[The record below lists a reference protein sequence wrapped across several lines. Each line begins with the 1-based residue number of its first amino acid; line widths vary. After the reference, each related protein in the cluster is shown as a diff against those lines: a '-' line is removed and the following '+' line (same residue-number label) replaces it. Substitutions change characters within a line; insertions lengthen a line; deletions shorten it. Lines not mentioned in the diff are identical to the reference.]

1 MIKTLALLAALAS
14 PLPAF
19 AQVTEDTLCSVATK
33 ESIIAP
39 EQTAQAI
46 VESWLDLDE
55 KVKILINR
63 GELADPLYPETLFL
77 AQNPVYEER
86 AFMLCILH
94 PDWHVHL
101 AAFAIYF
108 NPDSDVAGAP

>member
-46 VESWLDLDE
+46 VESWLH
-55 KVKILINR
+55 
-63 GELADPLYPETLFL
+63 AS
-77 AQNPVYEER
+77 PV
-86 AFMLCILH
+86 FTHTHQIQ
-94 PDWHVHL
+94 
-101 AAFAIYF
+101 
-108 NPDSDVAGAP
+108 